1 MQVTVLGAGVIGM
14 TTAYYLAERGHS
26 VTIIDRAS
34 AVAAETSYA
43 NGGQLSYSY
52 TDSLASPAFVSKIP
66 SLLLGLDPAIRVR
79 IVSNLMLFPWGIR
92 FLTQCTTAKA
102 TANTVAVLKIA
113 LRSAELIEQLRQK
126 LALEFECNTVGKLI
140 LLGTGNDVEAAQQK
154 AELKRQH
161 GCETQ
166 VLTRDEALAKEPS
179 LAHTRH
185 EFAGAVYAAQDQVGD
200 ARAFTVGLSRWL
212 LENRSVT
219 LRLDEEVEC
228 LEVKNGRLLRLV
240 TAHETIKTD
249 AAIVC
254 LGPWS
259 HRLLDPHGI
268 DAAIYPVRG
277 YSVTL
282 PLGRHPPT
290 MSVTNL
296 QHRFL
301 HSRLDSAIRIT
312 GFADFV
318 GFDTRYD
325 DRRISSLL
333 DIAQRMAPEAANYAV
348 AKKYPWG
355 GFRPV
360 TPSGRP
366 RVGPTK
372 IDGLFLNTG
381 HGSLGW
387 TLACAT
393 ADAVAAAIG
402 NSR

>member
-1 MQVTVLGAGVIGM
+1 MRVAVLGAGVIGV

-26 VTIIDRAS
+26 VTVIDRAS

-52 TDSLASPAFVSKIP
+52 TDSLASPAFVLKMP

-79 IVSNLMLFPWGIR
+79 IVRNLMMVPWGIR
-92 FLTQCTTAKA
+92 FLSQCTTAKA

-113 LRSAELIEQLRQK
+113 LRSAELIEPLRRK
-126 LALEFECNTVGKLI
+126 LALEFDCKTVGKLI
-140 LLGTGNDVEAAQQK
+140 LLGTKNDCEAAKKK
-154 AELKRQH
+154 AALKRQH

-166 VLTRDEALAKEPS
+166 VLTRDEVLTKEPS
-179 LAHTRH
+179 LEHTRH
-185 EFAGAVYAAQDQVGD
+185 DFAGAVYAEHDQMGD
-200 ARAFTVGLSRWL
+200 AHAFTQGLSRWL
-212 LENRSVT
+212 LENRSVR
-219 LRLDEEVEC
+219 LRLDEEVKH
-228 LEVKNGRLLRLV
+228 LEVKNGRLHRLV
-240 TAHETIKTD
+240 TTKETLKTD
-249 AAIVC
+249 AAVVC
-254 LGPWS
+254 LGSWS
-259 HRLLDPHGI
+259 PRLLGPHGI
-268 DAAIYPVRG
+268 DPMIYPVRG

-282 PLGRHPPT
+282 PLGRYPPI

-296 QHRFL
+296 KHRFL
-301 HSRLDSAIRIT
+301 HSRLNDSIRIT

-318 GFDTRYD
+318 GFDTRRD
-325 DRRISSLL
+325 EHRLSSLL
-333 DIAQRMAPEAANYAV
+333 DIAQQLAPEAANYAA
-348 AKKYPWG
+348 AKKHPWG

-366 RVGPTK
+366 CVGPTK

-393 ADAVAAAIG
+393 GDAVAAAIG